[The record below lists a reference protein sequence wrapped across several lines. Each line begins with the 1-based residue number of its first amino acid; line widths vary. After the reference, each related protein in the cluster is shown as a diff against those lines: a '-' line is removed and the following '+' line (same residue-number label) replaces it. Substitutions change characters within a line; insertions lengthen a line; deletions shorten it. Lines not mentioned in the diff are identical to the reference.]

1 MGSVLWFFFPHDKTS
16 WADAFPHLSF
26 FPTHCSSLLTS
37 PCKILWGQLI
47 SEWCG
52 LRNLLLFSLTW
63 LFCFISDHFN
73 PLTTT
78 CCWCCNTLWCEMS
91 LQWSTAPRPWGP
103 LWWKRARSCGEEIR
117 GCGKQN
123 CEVQSS
129 PRSLVK
135 QTWEGSCDKWQR
147 LCCCGATKPRHNL
160 RRTVEKPDWAYQDK
174 QATEQT
180 KRDIFLTQTQC
191 FLPVTFKHR
200 CFIMYQNK
208 HSDQAYKPQ
217 LYHTEPPPFHVPK
230 TSTESFGPQ
239 KKPHLSVV
247 KII

>member
-147 LCCCGATKPRHNL
+147 PCCCGAK
-160 RRTVEKPDWAYQDK
+160 A
-174 QATEQT
+174 
-180 KRDIFLTQTQC
+180 QTQLEANC
-191 FLPVTFKHR
+191 GKARLGISGQTSNWADKKGYFFNTNPVFSSSQ
-200 CFIMYQNK
+200 F
-208 HSDQAYKPQ
+208 
-217 LYHTEPPPFHVPK
+217 
-230 TSTESFGPQ
+230 
-239 KKPHLSVV
+239 
-247 KII
+247 